1 MMDSRCILVGAGA
14 FGRELINWARDA
26 ESQGRFP
33 PLAGFIDDTH
43 NGLKNPDYNLQS
55 LGSIQDYQPEANDV
69 FLLGV
74 TDPHGKESVVNLLKG
89 KGAKFTTLIHPTAIF
104 ARTAKLGEGTILCP
118 LSMVSADAI
127 VGNFVT
133 INSYSGVGHDA
144 HVGDYTTMSG
154 HVDLTGRVKCGRSV
168 FFGTGAKV
176 IPDVSIG
183 DSAIIGSGT
192 LIVRSVQAGVTMYTM
207 PSQKLQMK

>member
-1 MMDSRCILVGAGA
+1 MMESRCILVGAGA

-26 ESQGRFP
+26 QSKGSFP

-55 LGSIQDYQPEANDV
+55 LGSIQDYQPQTDDI
-69 FLLGV
+69 FLMGIA
-74 TDPHGKESVVNLLKG
+74 DPKGKESVVTLLKS
-89 KGAKFTTLIHPTAIF
+89 KGARFITLIHPTAIV
-104 ARTAKLGEGTILCP
+104 ARTASLGEGTILCP
-118 LSMVSADAI
+118 LSIVSADAV
-127 VGNFVT
+127 VGDFVT
-133 INSYSGVGHDA
+133 INSYSGAGHDV
-144 HVGDYTTMSG
+144 HIGDYTTMSA
-154 HVDLTGRVKCGRSV
+154 HVDLTGRVQCGRSV

-183 DSAIIGSGT
+183 DSAMIGAGT
-192 LIVRSVQAGVTMYTM
+192 LIVRSVKAGVTMYAI

>member
-26 ESQGRFP
+26 ELKDSFP

-55 LGSIQDYQPEANDV
+55 LGSIQDYQPKNNDI
-69 FLLGV
+69 FLMGV
-74 TDPHGKESVVNLLKG
+74 SDPQGKESVVNILKG
-89 KGAKFTTLIHPTAIF
+89 KGAKFITLIHPTAIVAKT
-104 ARTAKLGEGTILCP
+104 ARLGEGTILCP
-118 LSMVSADAI
+118 LSMVSADAT

-133 INSYSGVGHDA
+133 INSYSGVGHDV
-144 HVGDYTTMSG
+144 HIGDYTTMSG

-168 FFGTGAKV
+168 FLGTGAKV

-183 DSAIIGSGT
+183 DSAIIGAGT
-192 LIVRSVQAGVTMYTM
+192 LIVRSVKAGVTMYAM

>member
-1 MMDSRCILVGAGA
+1 MTESKCILVGAGA

-26 ESQGRFP
+26 ESQGSFP

-43 NGLKNPDYNLQS
+43 TGFSNPDYNLRS
-55 LGSIQDYQPEANDV
+55 LGSIQDYQPQPNDI
-69 FLLGV
+69 FLMGV
-74 TDPHGKESVVNLLKG
+74 ADPHGKESVVNLLKS
-89 KGAKFTTLIHPTAIF
+89 KGAEFITLIHPTAIV
-104 ARTAKLGEGTILCP
+104 ARTARLGKGAILCP
-118 LSMVSADAI
+118 FSMISADAI

-133 INSYSGVGHDA
+133 INCYSGVGHDA
-144 HVGDYTTMSG
+144 QVGDYTTMSG

-183 DSAIIGSGT
+183 DAAIIGAGT
-192 LIVRSVQAGVTMYTM
+192 LIVRSVKSGSTMYAM
-207 PSQKLQMK
+207 PSRKLNME

>member
-1 MMDSRCILVGAGA
+1 MMNSRCILVGAGA

-26 ESQGRFP
+26 ESKGSFP

-43 NGLKNPDYNLQS
+43 TGLSNPDYDLRS
-55 LGSIQDYQPEANDV
+55 LGSIQDYQPQPNDI
-69 FLLGV
+69 FLMGIA
-74 TDPHGKESVVNLLKG
+74 DPNGKESIVNLLKS
-89 KGAKFTTLIHPTAIF
+89 KGAEFITLIHPTAIV
-104 ARTAKLGEGTILCP
+104 ARTARLGTGSILCP
-118 LSMVSADAI
+118 FSMVSADAI
-127 VGNFVT
+127 VGDFVT

-183 DSAIIGSGT
+183 DSAIIGAGT
-192 LIVRSVQAGVTMYTM
+192 LIVRSVKAGVTMYTM

>member
-1 MMDSRCILVGAGA
+1 MTDSKCILVGAGA

-26 ESQGRFP
+26 ESKGRFP

-43 NGLKNPDYNLQS
+43 TGLKNPAYKLQS
-55 LGSIQDYQPEANDV
+55 LGSIQDYQPAAHDV

-74 TDPHGKESVVNLLKG
+74 ADPHGKEIVVNLLRS
-89 KGAKFTTLIHPTAIF
+89 KGAKFLSLIHPTAII
-104 ARTAKLGEGTILCP
+104 ASTATVGESAILCP
-118 LSMVSADAI
+118 FSMISADAV
-127 VGNFVT
+127 VGDFVT
-133 INSYSGVGHDA
+133 INCYSGVGHDA
-144 HVGDYTTMSG
+144 QVGDYTTMSG

-183 DSAIIGSGT
+183 DAAIIGAGT
-192 LIVRSVQAGVTMYTM
+192 LIVRAVKSGATMYAM
-207 PSQKLQMK
+207 PSRKLNME

>member
-26 ESQGRFP
+26 ESKGVFP
-33 PLAGFIDDTH
+33 QLAGFIDDTH

-55 LGSIQDYQPEANDV
+55 LGSIQDYQPQPNDI
-69 FLLGV
+69 FLMGV
-74 TDPHGKESVVNLLKG
+74 ADPKGKESVVNLLKS
-89 KGAKFTTLIHPTAIF
+89 KGAEFITLIHPTAIV
-104 ARTAKLGEGTILCP
+104 ARTARLGTGSILCP
-118 LSMVSADAI
+118 FSMVSADAI
-127 VGNFVT
+127 VGDFVT

-144 HVGDYTTMSG
+144 HVGEYTTMSG

-183 DSAIIGSGT
+183 DSAIIGAGT
-192 LIVRSVQAGVTMYTM
+192 LIVRSVKAGVTMYAM
-207 PSQKLQMK
+207 PSSRLQMK